1 MVTAG
6 SGNRGLESS
15 VVMSDHILPFFA
27 TALPEQL
34 LSLIELLNGPE
45 PLATQLEAV
54 AACAAELTA
63 SDHADIALFDP
74 LLRRA
79 IPIRSNRVFIHRG
92 DDDAAAWIRSQR
104 SALLVP
110 DLNYA
115 SGDDGL
121 TLYNRDISSYA
132 GVPVCIDSQ
141 VEAAL
146 LVFSRSPRTFEKGE
160 PEVLTALAHLAALA
174 ISRHRLQRDLDESS
188 RTLLRLSLTDPAT
201 GLATRAQF
209 DQLLDREW
217 QRSVNEG
224 LSLAVMVLRVE
235 PEAGFESGGEHV
247 GAAALAQV
255 ARIIQAALYRPG
267 DATARV
273 SACRLAVLLPE
284 TDTQGG
290 RAIARRLRRDMN
302 ELFSSGEDDGG
313 RLALQIGIAGINLL
327 KLRGGA
333 QHSPDGLYAQAAAA
347 LELAISQG
355 EGDQVFT
362 LELD

>member
-1 MVTAG
+1 
-6 SGNRGLESS
+6 
-15 VVMSDHILPFFA
+15 MSDHILPFFA

-74 LLRRA
+74 LLRRV
-79 IPIRSNRVFIHRG
+79 IPVRSNRVFIHQG
-92 DDDAAAWIRSQR
+92 DDDAASWIRSQR
-104 SALLVP
+104 SPLLVP

-132 GVPVCIDSQ
+132 GVPVIIDSQ
-141 VEAAL
+141 VDAAL

-160 PEVLTALAHLAALA
+160 PEVLGALAHLAALA
-174 ISRHRLQRDLDESS
+174 IRRHRLQRDLDETS

-209 DQLLDREW
+209 DQLLNREW
-217 QRSVNEG
+217 QRAVNEG
-224 LSLAVMVLRVE
+224 LQLTVMVLRAE
-235 PEAGFESGGEHV
+235 PEDGFPGTAEQVGSG
-247 GAAALAQV
+247 ALLQV

-267 DATARV
+267 DAVARV
-273 SACRLAVLLPE
+273 SGCRLALLLPD
-284 TDTQGG
+284 TDTAGG

-302 ELFSSGEDDGG
+302 ELFCPEDVSPV
-313 RLALQIGIAGINLL
+313 RLFMQTGIASINLL

-333 QHSPDGLYAQAAAA
+333 QHTPQTLYQQAAAA
-347 LELAISQG
+347 LELAIAQG
-355 EGDQVFT
+355 AGDQLFA
-362 LELD
+362 LDLD